1 MVDGSSP
8 WKCQNCLK
16 LAAAFKSVRTQ
27 DLYRLQL
34 DCLWPRYDPFTCAIK
49 ISGSCMY
56 PVLLFNAMFEYNH
69 HHPFALFGDE
79 FFRWVMG
86 PLLVCWGLW
95 NAPVLLDVV
104 NFITWIISTITYRN
118 PKHKMKHCCVKISQF
133 PDANMFNMK
142 CWLYDGNNL
151 DLLKLSNYQSCPTS
165 SHLRLWCGMAWWY
178 HHESIM
184 MMISSLNVLIS
195 VTI

>member
-1 MVDGSSP
+1 MATTVLPIHMCYKDIWLLHVP
-8 WKCQNCLK
+8 CLVIQCNVWIHS
-16 LAAAFKSVRTQ
+16 FYQRH
-27 DLYRLQL
+27 
-34 DCLWPRYDPFTCAIK
+34 
-49 ISGSCMY
+49 
-56 PVLLFNAMFEYNH
+56 NH

-133 PDANMFNMK
+133 SNASMFNMK
-142 CWLYDGNNL
+142 CWLYDGNNP

-165 SHLRLWCGMAWWY
+165 SHLRLWYGMAW
-178 HHESIM
+178 
-184 MMISSLNVLIS
+184 
-195 VTI
+195 